1 MNPFRFACFA
11 GLLALLLAGC
21 ATPEKRIQQNQ
32 EVFDSFP
39 VAAQAR
45 LRGGQIDLGFTP
57 DMVRIALGE
66 PQRKLVRRSAEGDAE
81 IWLYLDLVR
90 HYERQRADITLD
102 RPPYNVVSMLAR
114 DQLRLVFE
122 ALDEDD
128 RVRIIV
134 VAGKGEHFSSG
145 GNIKGF
151 LEASPEHV
159 SHLGSGPIDL
169 N

>member
-45 LRGGQIDLGFTP
+45 IRGGQIDLGFTP

-66 PQRKLVRRSAEGDAE
+66 PHRQTLRRSADGEVE
-81 IWLYLDLVR
+81 IWSYFDSTR
-90 HYERQRADITLD
+90 RYDRQRVDIDGL
-102 RPPYNVVSMLAR
+102 S
-114 DQLRLVFE
+114 
-122 ALDEDD
+122 
-128 RVRIIV
+128 I
-134 VAGKGEHFSSG
+134 
-145 GNIKGF
+145 
-151 LEASPEHV
+151 
-159 SHLGSGPIDL
+159 SGPGGLRSIGGSAWINVEQNREFIRTRVEFRNGVAATIEEPVQGDQSP
-169 N
+169 